1 MFKKVLIA
9 NRGEIA
15 VRVIRACKELGIKT
29 VAVFSEAD
37 EHSLYRN
44 IADECYPI
52 GEPPA
57 SKSYL
62 NMERILKVAEKA
74 GVDAVH
80 PGYGFLSE
88 NVKFADECHKRGI
101 EFIGPPTN
109 AIDVMGSKIN
119 AKKAMK
125 IAGVPVLPGREEAI
139 ESEEEAI
146 EVADEIGYPVIIK
159 ASAGGGG
166 IGMNVVY
173 NKEELVDTIQSTKSI
188 AQSAFGDSTVFIE
201 KYLEKP
207 RHIEIQVVAD
217 KFGNV
222 IHLGDRECSIQRRH
236 QKLIEESPSPIM
248 TEELRER
255 MGNAAVK
262 AAKAINYHSV
272 GTVEF
277 LYSKGEFYFL
287 EMNTRVQVEH
297 PITEVVTG
305 VDIVKE
311 QIKIAAGKKLS
322 YTQDEI
328 TFRGHAI
335 ECRVNAEDAINDFVP
350 APGKIKYYRSPG
362 GPGVRLD
369 SGVFGGAEI
378 PPYYDSMVAK
388 IITYGLT
395 REEAIERMKRALS
408 EYMVLGIIT
417 NIPFHRAV
425 IEEDNFLKGNLSTH
439 YVEDN
444 LCSFRKAMVNYAL
457 EAKDREKIFSEKV
470 FHGNKKVIAI
480 AGGLNAYI
488 TSLSNKNKDKY
499 DKN

>member
-125 IAGVPVLPGREEAI
+125 TAGVPVLPGREEAI

-287 EMNTRVQVEH
+287 EMNTRVQV
-297 PITEVVTG
+297 
-305 VDIVKE
+305 
-311 QIKIAAGKKLS
+311 
-322 YTQDEI
+322 
-328 TFRGHAI
+328 
-335 ECRVNAEDAINDFVP
+335 
-350 APGKIKYYRSPG
+350 
-362 GPGVRLD
+362 
-369 SGVFGGAEI
+369 
-378 PPYYDSMVAK
+378 
-388 IITYGLT
+388 
-395 REEAIERMKRALS
+395 
-408 EYMVLGIIT
+408 
-417 NIPFHRAV
+417 
-425 IEEDNFLKGNLSTH
+425 
-439 YVEDN
+439 
-444 LCSFRKAMVNYAL
+444 
-457 EAKDREKIFSEKV
+457 
-470 FHGNKKVIAI
+470 
-480 AGGLNAYI
+480 
-488 TSLSNKNKDKY
+488 
-499 DKN
+499 

>member
-15 VRVIRACKELGIKT
+15 VRVIRACTELGIKT
-29 VAVFSEAD
+29 VAVYSEAD

-44 IADECYPI
+44 LADECYPI
-52 GEPPA
+52 GEAPA
-57 SKSYL
+57 LKSYL
-62 NMERILKVAEKA
+62 NIERILKVAEKA
-74 GVDAVH
+74 GVDAIH

-88 NVKFADECHKRGI
+88 NVKFAEACAKRGI

-125 IAGVPVLPGREEAI
+125 IAGVPVLPGREEPIENEEDAI
-139 ESEEEAI
+139 V
-146 EVADEIGYPVIIK
+146 VAEEIGYPVIIK

-173 NKEELVDTIQSTKSI
+173 NKEELVDTINSTKSI

-236 QKLIEESPSPIM
+236 QKLIEEAPSPIM
-248 TEELRER
+248 TEELRAK
-255 MGNAAVK
+255 MGDAAVK

-277 LYSKGEFYFL
+277 LYSNGEFYFL

-305 VDIVKE
+305 VDIVKQ
-311 QIKIAAGKKLS
+311 QIKIAAGQKLD
-322 YTQDEI
+322 YTQDDI

-335 ECRVNAEDAINDFVP
+335 ECRLNAEDAINDFVP
-350 APGKIKYYRSPG
+350 SPGKIKYYRSPG

-378 PPYYDSMVAK
+378 SPYYDSMVAK

-395 REEAIERMKRALS
+395 RQEAIERMRRALS
-408 EYMVLGIIT
+408 EYIVLGIIT

-425 IEEDNFLKGNLSTH
+425 LEEQNFVEGNLSTH

-444 LCSFRKAMVNYAL
+444 LCSFKPQMIKYAV
-457 EAKDREKIFSEKV
+457 EAKEEGKIFSDNV
-470 FHGNKKVIAI
+470 FHDNKKVIAL

-488 TSLSNKNKDKY
+488 TSISNKNAEK
-499 DKN
+499 